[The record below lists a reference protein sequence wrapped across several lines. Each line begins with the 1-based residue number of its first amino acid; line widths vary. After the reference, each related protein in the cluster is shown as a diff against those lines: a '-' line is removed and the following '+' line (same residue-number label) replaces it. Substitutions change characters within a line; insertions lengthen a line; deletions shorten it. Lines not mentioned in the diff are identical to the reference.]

1 MGCPR
6 AHPLGLN
13 RIIEKRLPLRAPTD
27 RGCNSPSDTAPRQL
41 PRHEAEQQD
50 RFRVVGNRQNVA
62 VWALC

>member
-1 MGCPR
+1 
-6 AHPLGLN
+6 LN